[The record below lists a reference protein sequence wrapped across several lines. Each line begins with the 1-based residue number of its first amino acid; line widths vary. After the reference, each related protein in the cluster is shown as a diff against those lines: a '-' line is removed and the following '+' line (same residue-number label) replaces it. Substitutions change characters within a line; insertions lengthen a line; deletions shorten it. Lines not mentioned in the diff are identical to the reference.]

1 MVTSIAVYHFAS
13 RALLFIL
20 FATVMKNLFHH
31 VTGLIVLLT
40 LFVLASGC
48 RNSSEKKFQ
57 PSPLAPGLFSGQSL
71 EAVERELKMMDG
83 SFDIVM
89 DRVPLP
95 SDTRPPY
102 RLLIISRKNQ
112 VLAEQKGE
120 LEMTFFNDQLMTT
133 RFFAADVPAAQAAF
147 ERSQKFTITS
157 GQSDLAPMTRIWVG
171 KDENLRG
178 YIGWTDK
185 KLRLKQDAWVRQ
197 YGQ

>member
-1 MVTSIAVYHFAS
+1 MKNFSLRLITV
-13 RALLFIL
+13 ALLLVL
-20 FATVMKNLFHH
+20 FAM
-31 VTGLIVLLT
+31 
-40 LFVLASGC
+40 ASAC
-48 RNSSEKKFQ
+48 RRNPDELQ

-83 SFDIVM
+83 SFDILV

-112 VLAEQKGE
+112 MLADQRGE
-120 LEMTFFNDQLMTT
+120 LELTFFNDQLMTT
-133 RFFAADVPAAQAAF
+133 RFFTTPAPGSTPKITLLPGDIASAQSTF
-147 ERSQKFTITS
+147 ERLQKFTIVS
-157 GQSDLAPMTRIWVG
+157 GQAELPPSTRIWVG
-171 KDENLRG
+171 KDENQRS
-178 YIGWTDK
+178 YVGWTDK